1 MCLAHRPT
9 MSSNFSADSHPPGG
23 VGRGLT
29 SVDCEDIGITKIYTM
44 NIRGLTDDKERT
56 LVRRM
61 QQQNIDVIAVQE
73 THLYGSGSKILL
85 DLNNIQ
91 FTFVYHGPERPDGCT
106 RKMAPSNGVAP
117 PPLT

>member
-1 MCLAHRPT
+1 

-61 QQQNIDVIAVQE
+61 QLLQGKDQWMGGSTAGHLTTQNS
-73 THLYGSGSKILL
+73 YKLL
-85 DLNNIQ
+85 CKTDTNTMEAI
-91 FTFVYHGPERPDGCT
+91 
-106 RKMAPSNGVAP
+106 RKNRGARNQ
-117 PPLT
+117 LIN